1 MVIDQVNLGSRTLY
15 PGRELLA
22 GHEHIHI
29 GKRAIQI
36 LSVLARAHGETV
48 TKQELLDEVWPDTT
62 VEENTLPVHVVA
74 LRKALGPEA
83 GRLKTVHGIGYRLE
97 VDPEP
102 KTVAPDGDVGAG
114 NFPTV
119 TNRLVGEATL
129 AKFAGQRARLMLI
142 LVAAIAVLAI
152 VAVNFA
158 RSGTSFVDVEAPLYV
173 SPPRTAG
180 GEATRLVGLEVD
192 GAVKDAM
199 GRSGFALLDPDADG
213 ALPRAAELVLHSS
226 VTTASGRY
234 ITQVSL
240 EHRPSETAI
249 WTRSFEAGPGATRR
263 MAEQVAAS
271 LVRTIYTMRE
281 AAKQPDTRFDAAT
294 MALHLRGS
302 EILRNRQI
310 GNDASASEI
319 YRQVVKAY
327 PGSATAHALLA
338 ISLQVDAMSA
348 PPDLRA
354 QLLGELRREAQEA
367 IGIAPEASGAA
378 YDALAIA
385 QAIENPNDL
394 AGYEDAILAGIE
406 AVPDFAFLHMRE
418 CRFLIESGLNQRA
431 LEYCRRAIA
440 LHPYAE
446 PALHTYAR
454 ALAAANEPAGATRF
468 IDRAAYLFPDHLH
481 IRRTRFEMAVF
492 GGRPSLAL
500 AILGAPEDLPGEIN
514 PQQAAFWRDFVT
526 AEDGRSEA
534 EKNALAQRIMALF
547 EAEKMAPD
555 WAVMALATLG
565 HETLAFDVLG
575 QKRPMGAIPGM
586 GAHYLFHPSTRSLRA
601 DPRFWDNVARLGLAQ
616 YWLETGT
623 WPDFCG
629 REIAREICMKQSR
642 LALRQVS

>member
-1 MVIDQVNLGSRTLY
+1 MGIEQINLGSRTLQ

-22 GHEHIHI
+22 GGEHIHL

-36 LSVLARAHGETV
+36 LSVLARARGEIV

-83 GRLKTVHGIGYRLE
+83 GRLKTVHGIGYRLV

-102 KTVAPDGDVGAG
+102 EKAVADGDAGAG
-114 NFPTV
+114 DLPAV
-119 TNRLVGEATL
+119 TSRPVGEASFAKL
-129 AKFAGQRARLMLI
+129 AGRRARLMLVF
-142 LVAAIAVLAI
+142 VAAIAALTI

-158 RSGTSFVDVEAPLYV
+158 RTDTSSVDVEAPVYV
-173 SPPRTAG
+173 AQPRTAG

-199 GRSGFALLDPDADG
+199 GRSGFALLDPNADG

-240 EHRPSETAI
+240 EHRPSETAV
-249 WTRSFEAGPGATRR
+249 WTRSFETGPDATRR

-281 AAKQPDTRFDAAT
+281 AAKQSDARFDAAT

-310 GNDASASEI
+310 GNDSSASEI

-348 PPDLRA
+348 PPDMRA
-354 QLLGELRREAQEA
+354 QLLGELRREAQQA
-367 IGIAPEASGAA
+367 IAISPAASGAA

-394 AGYEDAILAGIE
+394 GGYENAILAGIE

-418 CRFLIESGLNQRA
+418 CRFLIESGSNRRA
-431 LEYCRRAIA
+431 LEFCRRAIA

-446 PALHTYAR
+446 PVLHTYAR
-454 ALAAANEPAGATRF
+454 ALAATNEPAGANRF

-500 AILGAPEDLPGEIN
+500 AILDTPEDLPGEIN
-514 PQQAAFWRDFVT
+514 PQQAAFWREFLV
-526 AEDGRSEA
+526 AEGGRTEA
-534 EKNALAQRIMALF
+534 VGNALARRIVALF
-547 EAEKMAPD
+547 EAEKIAPD
-555 WAVMALATLG
+555 WAVMALASLG
-565 HETLAFDVLG
+565 RETRAFEVLA
-575 QKRPMGAIPGM
+575 KTRPTGAIPGM
-586 GAHYLFHPSTRSLRA
+586 GAHYLFHPSTRTLRA
-601 DPRFWDNVARLGLAQ
+601 DPRFWGTAARLGLAQ
-616 YWLETGT
+616 HWLETGT

-642 LALRQVS
+642 LALSQVS